1 MRAWHT
7 ESNFL
12 VLVAVEDEPAL
23 LDLAAEAHR
32 RGIPF
37 CLIEEPDW
45 PGKPAT
51 ALVLEPGE
59 AAGKLC
65 ANLPL
70 ALKEMRMAS

>member
-1 MRAWHT
+1 VWHT

-23 LDLAAEAHR
+23 LALAAEAHR
-32 RGIPF
+32 RSIQF

-51 ALVLEPGE
+51 ALVLQPGPD
-59 AAGKLC
+59 ASKLC

-70 ALKEMRMAS
+70 ALKGPAMAS